1 MTVTEAQYGGTAG
14 TVWVHL
20 SGTIAEVLQELADK
34 GINAVRTVWYVDD
47 ATDARAVYCK
57 QA

>member
-1 MTVTEAQYGGTAG
+1 LTVVENQYGGIAG
-14 TVWVHL
+14 SAWVHL

-34 GINAVRTVWYVDD
+34 GINAAKLVWYTDD

-57 QA
+57 LA